1 MTDLPIRDDFYTVDK
16 RESVR
21 KVQGTIQG
29 DRDDV
34 PILVDDG
41 VPFGVLNERGMV
53 QSRIDLNEK
62 LADYAVGT
70 KVLSPDSSVDE
81 AVRVALTSGLRWVP
95 VVDDGE
101 AVGVVAADDLLVAVL
116 EEEGGDVIAWEL
128 AKEGVLLEEGQTL
141 GEAIRAF
148 REEAKAL
155 HVLPVV
161 DDQGF
166 LAGALARRAVIE
178 AQQKTHDTGD
188 RGMRKTSSGEQPGP
202 QDSRSDWPV
211 EGLADAHYED
221 VDPEDGPDR
230 VADVI
235 GDFGFA
241 FVAAGRRAEGV
252 VTGLTG
258 LRALR
263 G

>member
-1 MTDLPIRDDFYTVDK
+1 MADLPIRDGFYTVDK
-16 RESVR
+16 RDSVR

-70 KVLSPDSSVDE
+70 KVLAPDASVDE

-101 AVGVVAADDLLVAVL
+101 AVGVVAADDLLLAVL

-128 AKEGVLLEEGQTL
+128 AQEGPLLQEGQTL

-148 REEAKAL
+148 REDAGIV

-161 DDQGF
+161 DDQGH
-166 LAGALARRAVIE
+166 LSGGLDRRSVIR
-178 AQQKTHDTGD
+178 AQQKGERSD
-188 RGMRKTSSGEQPGP
+188 RRAINKDIGGEQE
-202 QDSRSDWPV
+202 SRSDLPV
-211 EGLADAHYED
+211 EGLADGHYGTL
-221 VDPEDGPDR
+221 DPDDGPGAA
-230 VADVI
+230 ADVV

-241 FVAAGRRAEGV
+241 VVVEDREPDGV
-252 VTGLTG
+252 VTPLTG